1 MRLMRFLFQ
10 ITFYSNYFLA
20 PETGSFFISYMMK
33 SDEKSDFKSSQNEYP
48 LVQGISQGDEWLH
61 FYIVKKNK

>member
-1 MRLMRFLFQ
+1 MRFLFQ

-48 LVQGISQGDEWLH
+48 PSSRDFSGRRMAALLH
-61 FYIVKKNK
+61 RQKK